1 MNIYAIGDL
10 HLSGEPA
17 SKPMEKFGE
26 HWLGHKEKIKEN
38 WLRTV
43 TPEDYVIIAGDI
55 SWAMNLTEAEVDLK
69 WIPELPGK
77 KILLR
82 GNHDYWWTS
91 VSKMRKLYP
100 EFIFLQNDS
109 TLVELPTEAGL
120 QRVAICGTRGW
131 TLPSSEKFTEE
142 DNKIYLREGIRLELG
157 LQQAVKLEPDL
168 LVLAMHYPPLF
179 APEEQTVFTDLIEKY
194 EVKHCV
200 YAHIHGENH
209 VITFEGLRNG
219 ANYKLVSCDTQGFE
233 LYRVV

>member
-1 MNIYAIGDL
+1 MHIYAIADL

-26 HWLGHKEKIKEN
+26 HWLGHKEKIKYN
-38 WLRTV
+38 WLNTV
-43 TPEDYVIIAGDI
+43 QPEDYVIVAGDI
-55 SWAMNLTEAEVDLK
+55 SWAMNLPEADVDLQ
-69 WIPELPGK
+69 WIAALPGH

-109 TLVELPTEAGL
+109 SVLELDGL
-120 QRVAICGTRGW
+120 KVAVCGTRGW

-142 DNKIYLREGIRLELG
+142 DNKIYLREGVRMELG
-157 LQQAVKLEPDL
+157 LQQAMKAEPDI

-179 APEEQTVFTDLIEKY
+179 APEECTVFTDLIEKY
-194 EVKHCV
+194 QVKHCV
-200 YAHIHGENH
+200 YGHIHGENH
-209 VITFEGLRNG
+209 VITFEGERKG
-219 ANYKLVSCDTQGFE
+219 VTYKLVSCDTQGFE
-233 LYRVV
+233 LYKII

>member
-1 MNIYAIGDL
+1 MHIYAIADL

-26 HWLGHKEKIKEN
+26 HWLGHKEKIKYN
-38 WLRTV
+38 WLNTV
-43 TPEDYVIIAGDI
+43 QPEDYVIIAGDI
-55 SWAMNLTEAEVDLK
+55 SWAMNLPEAEVDLQ
-69 WIPELPGK
+69 WIEALPGH

-109 TLVELPTEAGL
+109 SVLELDGL
-120 QRVAICGTRGW
+120 KVAVCGTRGW

-142 DNKIYLREGIRLELG
+142 DNKIYLREGVRMELG
-157 LQQAVKLEPDL
+157 LQQAMKAEPDI

-179 APEEQTVFTDLIEKY
+179 APEECTVFTDLIEKY
-194 EVKHCV
+194 QVKHCV
-200 YAHIHGENH
+200 YGHIHGENH
-209 VITFEGLRNG
+209 VITFEGERKG
-219 ANYKLVSCDTQGFE
+219 VTYKLVSCDTQGFE
-233 LYRVV
+233 LYKII